1 MLHTC
6 SKCATISAK
15 KKTQTIS
22 FSSKSSATTIT
33 LKFSG
38 HNDMS
43 KTPKVEPIN
52 VKEFTV
58 KQSKYDVCGKL
69 PIRSVILG
77 PSGSGKTVLLQNMIL
92 DIYRDCFSR
101 IFIFSPSIDVD
112 MTWKPVKDYI
122 EKHMKVQHT
131 EEEPIYFDHYD
142 PEALATILE
151 TQHKIT
157 TFLKQRGDTR
167 LFQIPII
174 VDDFAD
180 DPSFT
185 RHSKLLHA
193 LYTRGRHN
201 MISSITATQ
210 KFNCIHPIIRV
221 NATELYVYRLRNT
234 KDLDTFIDEV
244 SAVYDKKTL
253 LAMYK
258 AATEEPFSFLYVK
271 LTAKN
276 KEDMFFKRFSHKLV
290 IGREN
295 EED

>member
-1 MLHTC
+1 
-6 SKCATISAK
+6 
-15 KKTQTIS
+15 
-22 FSSKSSATTIT
+22 
-33 LKFSG
+33 
-38 HNDMS
+38 MS

-58 KQSKYDVCGKL
+58 KQSKYEVCGKL

-101 IFIFSPSIDVD
+101 IFIFSPSIEVD

-167 LFQIPII
+167 LFQILII

-210 KFNCIHPIIRV
+210 KFNAIHPIIRV

-253 LAMYK
+253 LALYN

-276 KEDMFFKRFSHKLV
+276 KEDMFYKRFSHKLV
-290 IGREN
+290 KGGED